1 MFYYLKHPAF
11 LILMMSVGKSSK
23 KRPRRSLS
31 ISKTKKNESN
41 SIIAFFNNVPP
52 VKLACPICSK
62 MVPRYDLNR
71 HLDEMCANNGDVT
84 PADPGHVGLS
94 SNVSTVDLT
103 NIALEDVTPEK
114 SSPSKINLTPGRSDS
129 AKMGIKQQTSPYF
142 KSNDDAVCRNQ
153 VGLRHHNV
161 KVIPLGSLSSKLS
174 RRYLKAKRSIDKNEG
189 FANQSPQSSSST
201 GVKSLVDQCSEMEG
215 QDQLL
220 ENSSQKENVFACDS
234 LEEPSTPE
242 HTVGG
247 SKIMEA
253 EGQTAAQ
260 ECGRSTL
267 TPTFSDNAPVLL
279 SPDLT
284 LGHKLKS
291 ASEDHLAKQE
301 SIKATDDKG
310 VENCEAG
317 GCEEVKMT
325 FVSQAPTQSSHWEAK
340 SHNSTHDA
348 SIWNDSQALPPE
360 GDSGLKN
367 EITDRIPLEQGS
379 GCDVSCVTSPAP
391 PDHPYYL
398 RSFLVVLKA
407 VFENEEDRRL
417 FDEHEKGIITKFH
430 QLSGILNLLLSRL
443 CFPFAALNWSEM

>member
-31 ISKTKKNESN
+31 SSKTKKNESN

-71 HLDEMCANNGDVT
+71 HLDEMCANNGDIT
-84 PADPGHVGLS
+84 PADPGHVDLS

-114 SSPSKINLTPGRSDS
+114 SSPSKINLTPGQSDA

-142 KSNDDAVCRNQ
+142 KSSDDAVCRNQ
-153 VGLRHHNV
+153 DGLRHHNV

-174 RRYLKAKRSIDKNEG
+174 RRYIKAKRSIDKNEG
-189 FANQSPQSSSST
+189 FANQGPQSFSST
-201 GVKSLVDQCSEMEG
+201 GVRSLVDQCSEMEG

-220 ENSSQKENVFACDS
+220 ENSSQKENMFACNS

-242 HTVGG
+242 HIVGG
-247 SKIMEA
+247 STIMEA
-253 EGQTAAQ
+253 EGLTAAQ

-267 TPTFSDNAPVLL
+267 TPTFSDNAPALP

-291 ASEDHLAKQE
+291 ASEHHLAKQE
-301 SIKATDDKG
+301 SIKGTDDKG

-317 GCEEVKMT
+317 DCEEVKMT

-348 SIWNDSQALPPE
+348 SIWSDSQALPPE
-360 GDSGLKN
+360 GDSRSKN
-367 EITDRIPLEQGS
+367 ESTDRIPLEQGS
-379 GCDVSCVTSPAP
+379 SCDVSRVTSPAP

-407 VFENEEDRRL
+407 VFENEEDRML
-417 FDEHEKGIITKFH
+417 FDEHEKGVITKFH
-430 QLSGILNLLLSRL
+430 QLSGILNLFAFEALFPL
-443 CFPFAALNWSEM
+443 CCPDLV